1 MISFSRFLI
10 HEMLLQSTGNLLSV
24 FCILYSVIAFV
35 NPSYGLTVD
44 RVLATVNNEVI
55 TLSDYQRFVTG
66 MGNIENKDVVDE
78 VLLRRL
84 VEERVILLEARKRGV
99 KAGDEEVN
107 NMIAEFQRQNNLSQE
122 EFGKVLSKEG
132 MNMQDYRRLI
142 KDKIITM
149 KLIDSDVDSKVV
161 VTNQDIEDFY
171 NINKYNFLISPEKV
185 KVKAIFL
192 KVSED
197 ASVTEITDLKRKT
210 LKINALLKDGNNFDS
225 LVTRYSDEPLKGQ
238 EGMLGEF
245 VRGEMVPPLGNKA
258 FSMKKGEISEP
269 IWVREGVYILNL
281 IDKTEEVF
289 ELLENVREEIRMYL
303 YTQKREKLFNE
314 WMKTLWKKTSITIKY
329 Q

>member
-1 MISFSRFLI
+1 MFL
-10 HEMLLQSTGNLLSV
+10 L
-24 FCILYSVIAFV
+24 LYSEIMAI
-35 NPSYGLTVD
+35 NPSYGLTVN

-78 VLLRRL
+78 VLLKRL
-84 VEERVILLEARKRGV
+84 VEERVILIEARKRGV

-122 EFGKVLSKEG
+122 EFGKVLSGEG

-149 KLIDSDVDSKVV
+149 KLIDSNVDSKVV

-171 NINKYNFLISPEKV
+171 NVNKYNFLISPEKV

-192 KVSED
+192 KLSED

-210 LKINALLKDGNNFDS
+210 LKIKALLKDGNSFDS
-225 LVTRYSDEPLKGQ
+225 LVARYSDEPLKGQ
-238 EGMLGEF
+238 DGMLGEF
-245 VRGEMVPPLGNKA
+245 ARGEMVLPLGNNA

-281 IDKTEEVF
+281 INKTEEVF
-289 ELLENVREEIRMYL
+289 DLLDNVREEIRMYL
-303 YTQKREKLFNE
+303 YAQKREKLFNE
-314 WMKTLWKKTSITIKY
+314 WMKTLWEKTSIKIIN
-329 Q
+329 